1 MKNFLRAILHLVVK
15 PRIDERKEA
24 LRERLTKEIATTK
37 SEWVKARNTAYLNL
51 LTGADGKVLDII
63 EKELDKMAK

>member
-1 MKNFLRAILHLVVK
+1 MKNFLKAILHLVVK

>member
-1 MKNFLRAILHLVVK
+1 MKNFLKAILHLVVK

-24 LRERLTKEIATTK
+24 LRERLTKEITTTK

-51 LTGADGKVLDII
+51 LAGADGKVLDII
-63 EKELDKMAK
+63 EKEIDKLK

>member
-37 SEWVKARNTAYLNL
+37 SEWVKSRNKAYLAL
-51 LTGADGKVLDII
+51 LAGADGKALDLI
-63 EKELDKMAK
+63 EKQIDKLK